1 MADDGDDQ
9 GFTQRFWH
17 TLAMQLMRRYGEVNP
32 GSSGNPDW
40 FMPAA
45 QALIAEFTAQS
56 GGNAGAAAPSAAEI
70 ANFNLA
76 LYDFTNRIPQW
87 GASWTGNSDNELF
100 PTYKDYVSQLHT
112 NPVLS
117 GAPLTN
123 AQTQL
128 QQLQQQLADFN
139 SKVSEIKAKFC
150 EDYEAA
156 GKKGRQEGRHPGD
169 GGQDQRQD
177 DRKDQHHD
185 HDHDHEAKRSAGQEA
200 PDSGNGN
207 TTWLP
212 GFSAATM
219 RRAWNRHRTSAA
231 YRQQLQALAK
241 AEARDLPAITK
252 QIFTLQNEIYGPGFN
267 AVQQGQSD
275 ALMADP
281 DFPNKFS
288 DDTQRSLFQMAA
300 GGDGWLP
307 KYEVQGGDNAG
318 LLQKYKNWLAAAQ
331 RALAKGEKAKYA
343 LSLQS
348 NQLEQQTAD
357 AKLSFN
363 TAAPAADIL
372 TLDVAGSGQYAAA
385 GTQDEV
391 FSLNLTYQDLF
402 LMPVQPGRR
411 WFNNSMIKEFGN
423 SAYFTQGSPFATG
436 PLGGPKGLLNLQV
449 DAVLV
454 GVGRKLE
461 FTSQKFTEYDW
472 SKNLNPSVGVGLL
485 GFIHLGGGSTSDNY
499 SGTSMQMTG
508 TGFMVKDTS
517 GAPSVV
523 GLLVQEIFPDP
534 SSPPSS

>member
-1 MADDGDDQ
+1 
-9 GFTQRFWH
+9 
-17 TLAMQLMRRYGEVNP
+17 
-32 GSSGNPDW
+32 
-40 FMPAA
+40 
-45 QALIAEFTAQS
+45 
-56 GGNAGAAAPSAAEI
+56 
-70 ANFNLA
+70 
-76 LYDFTNRIPQW
+76 
-87 GASWTGNSDNELF
+87 
-100 PTYKDYVSQLHT
+100 
-112 NPVLS
+112 
-117 GAPLTN
+117 
-123 AQTQL
+123 
-128 QQLQQQLADFN
+128 
-139 SKVSEIKAKFC
+139 
-150 EDYEAA
+150 
-156 GKKGRQEGRHPGD
+156 
-169 GGQDQRQD
+169 
-177 DRKDQHHD
+177 
-185 HDHDHEAKRSAGQEA
+185 
-200 PDSGNGN
+200 
-207 TTWLP
+207 
-212 GFSAATM
+212 
-219 RRAWNRHRTSAA
+219 
-231 YRQQLQALAK
+231 
-241 AEARDLPAITK
+241 
-252 QIFTLQNEIYGPGFN
+252 
-267 AVQQGQSD
+267 
-275 ALMADP
+275 
-281 DFPNKFS
+281 
-288 DDTQRSLFQMAA
+288 MAA

-363 TAAPAADIL
+363 AAAPAADIL